1 MTRETPR
8 RRREVLTRDL
18 GNEIVI
24 HDAAHGNVHVLNE
37 TAREVFLA
45 CDGTRDRGQLA
56 ALLAELYSIAAEEAE
71 RDVAMI
77 LDHLREIGAID

>member
-24 HDAAHGNVHVLNE
+24 HDAANGNVHVLNE

-56 ALLAELYSIAAEEAE
+56 APRRDRVAE
-71 RDVAMI
+71 RADA
-77 LDHLREIGAID
+77 RQPS

>member
-8 RRREVLTRDL
+8 RRQDVPTRDL

-24 HDAAHGNVHVLNE
+24 HDATTGTVHVLNE

-45 CDGTRDRGQLA
+45 CDGTRDRRQLA
-56 ALLAELYSIAAEEAE
+56 ALLADLYSIAAEEAV
-71 RDVAMI
+71 RDVDDV
-77 LDHLREIGAID
+77 LDRLLEIGAVE